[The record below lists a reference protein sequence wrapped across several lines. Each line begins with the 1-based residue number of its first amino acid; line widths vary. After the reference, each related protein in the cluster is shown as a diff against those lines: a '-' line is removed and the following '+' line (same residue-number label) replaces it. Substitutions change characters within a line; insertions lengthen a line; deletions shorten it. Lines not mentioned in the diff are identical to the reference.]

1 MKIHSIETFGTSDGP
16 GIRLVIFTQG
26 CNFRCLYCHN
36 PDTFEINGGKEM
48 SINEIMK
55 VAEKQREYFGKN
67 GGITVSGGEPT
78 LQVDEMI
85 KLFKLAK
92 KNGINTALD
101 TNGSIV
107 SDKVKKLYELTD
119 LLILDVK
126 HIDDHQHIKL
136 TGLSNKNV
144 LEMADYREKTNRPM
158 WLRYVLVPGIN
169 DQKEYLVKFG
179 KHFKDYKNI
188 EKVEILPYHTL
199 GVYKYKELGIKYK
212 LDGVLPPSKE
222 SVLKTEKIFKNYFRS
237 C

>member
-55 VAEKQREYFGKN
+55 VAEKQKEYFGKN

-78 LQVDEMI
+78 LQVEEMV

-126 HIDDHQHIKL
+126 HIDDRQHIKL

-144 LEMADYREKTNRPM
+144 LEMANYREKTNRPM

-179 KHFKDYKNI
+179 EHFKDYKNI